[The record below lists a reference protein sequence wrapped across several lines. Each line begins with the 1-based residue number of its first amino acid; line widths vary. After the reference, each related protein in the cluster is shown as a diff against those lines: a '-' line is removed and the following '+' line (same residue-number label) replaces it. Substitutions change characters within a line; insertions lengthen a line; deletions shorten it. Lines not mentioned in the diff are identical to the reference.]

1 MSRNGRC
8 SAHAQGP
15 IDVVQ
20 ASKRGN
26 VARRSSPMLT
36 HPRLCFHSQ
45 RRVSTPSSVH
55 FNQSMRYKS
64 TLQVYTTTSQATS
77 LPANQ
82 VYAPRRIY
90 SRLRTSLS
98 QPTTIDD
105 NPGLLS
111 HRPCRN
117 TSKSGP
123 QRRPERPSMAT
134 HYRYQTTSAFQGHP
148 LTDTSP
154 HSHRQFAGRAVFTSP
169 STHAEAPHFDGD
181 LANTGQ
187 HVPDKSK
194 RKHALRPTW
203 PQSRA
208 QPATTTKQ
216 AVTEAASASVRDSTP
231 SNFPR
236 SKHRRNTPP
245 TRRPSDSR

>member
-1 MSRNGRC
+1 
-8 SAHAQGP
+8 
-15 IDVVQ
+15 
-20 ASKRGN
+20 
-26 VARRSSPMLT
+26 
-36 HPRLCFHSQ
+36 
-45 RRVSTPSSVH
+45 
-55 FNQSMRYKS
+55 
-64 TLQVYTTTSQATS
+64 
-77 LPANQ
+77 
-82 VYAPRRIY
+82 
-90 SRLRTSLS
+90 
-98 QPTTIDD
+98 
-105 NPGLLS
+105 
-111 HRPCRN
+111 
-117 TSKSGP
+117 
-123 QRRPERPSMAT
+123 MAT

-236 SKHRRNTPP
+236 SSIVATLRQHVVLAIPDEHAHHLPGHKRLTNALGDGARCAHFTTPGGRHDTLGLRLYAFGLALWITLYRIQLSSQRQAPNGQVEVEHNGCCADMVLGRKQRIRVHTDPASDFP
-245 TRRPSDSR
+245 TIPETSEANPGFDLSL